1 VILEQSRD
9 VRVGRQS
16 WPASTLAL
24 IITFMNV
31 LDFKESLIMTLERV
45 PKDADVVLGSAIII
59 PVIRNGSAVG
69 EIRILETETGYFA
82 RKPG

>member
-1 VILEQSRD
+1 
-9 VRVGRQS
+9 
-16 WPASTLAL
+16 
-24 IITFMNV
+24 
-31 LDFKESLIMTLERV
+31 MTLERV